1 MKFDV
6 TGIGNAVVDVITHT
20 SNKFI
25 KESGLVRGAMT
36 LVNKKQSDIFYNTIK
51 KKIER

>member
-25 KESGLVRGAMT
+25 KE
-36 LVNKKQSDIFYNTIK
+36 NIFDHINLSPSTK
-51 KKIER
+51 AHHLK